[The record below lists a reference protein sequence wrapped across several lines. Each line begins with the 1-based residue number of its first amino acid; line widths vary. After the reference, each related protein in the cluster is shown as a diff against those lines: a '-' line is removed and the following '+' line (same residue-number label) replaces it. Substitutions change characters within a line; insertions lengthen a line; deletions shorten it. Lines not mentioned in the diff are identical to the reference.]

1 MFAKSV
7 KYNQSNARELLKSIF
22 ELIVKV
28 LLLSLIQDADVPHL
42 RQNFVQRKFLLVSF
56 DQMRHL

>member
-1 MFAKSV
+1 MLAKSV
-7 KYNQSNARELLKSIF
+7 KYDQSNARELLQSIF

-42 RQNFVQRKFLLVSF
+42 RQNFVQCKFLLVSF